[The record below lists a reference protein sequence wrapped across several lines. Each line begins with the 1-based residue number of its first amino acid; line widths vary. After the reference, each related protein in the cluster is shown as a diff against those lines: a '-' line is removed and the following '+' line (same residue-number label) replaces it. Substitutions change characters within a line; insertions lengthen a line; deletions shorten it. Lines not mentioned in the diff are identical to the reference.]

1 MSISMQQK
9 RGTASQWTSSNPI
22 LLAGEIGFETDT
34 KKIKIGDGSS
44 NWNTLTYV
52 SGSSTGVDE
61 LLSAGNNDV
70 GTLGSIDNA
79 TTIDTVVAS
88 EWRSLKYVITMAK
101 TSGGTNKFASTELSI
116 LIDGTNVSVSE
127 YGAIDN
133 DGEVGTVSVS
143 QSGGNI
149 NIIVTPNFLVRPI
162 TVRYYRTG
170 LKA

>member
-9 RGTASQWTSSNPI
+9 RGTASQWTSANPI

-34 KKIKIGDGSS
+34 NLIKIGDGTTA
-44 NWNTLTYV
+44 WNSLEYITSQNETQ
-52 SGSSTGVDE
+52 
-61 LLSAGNNDV
+61 AFGNNYEGLV
-70 GTLGSIDNA
+70 SIENL

-88 EWRSLKYVITMAK
+88 EWRTLKYVISMTK
-101 TSGGTNKFASTELSI
+101 TSGGANKFAATELTV
-116 LIDGTNVSVSE
+116 LIDGSNVTVSE

-133 DGEVGTVSVS
+133 DGDVGTVSVS
-143 QSGGNI
+143 QDGGNVKI
-149 NIIVTPNFLVRPI
+149 NVTPNLLVTPI

>member
-1 MSISMQQK
+1 MSLSMQQK
-9 RGTASQWTSSNPI
+9 RGTASEWSTSNPL

-52 SGSSTGVDE
+52 SGSTGVDE

-79 TTIDTVVAS
+79 TTIDTIVAS
-88 EWRSLKYVITMAK
+88 EWRSLKYVVTMAK
-101 TSGGTNKFASTELSI
+101 TAGGTNKFASTELTI
-116 LIDGTNVSVSE
+116 LVDGTNVNVSE
-127 YGAIDN
+127 YGVIDN
-133 DGEVGTVSVS
+133 NGEVGTVSVS
-143 QSGGNI
+143 QSGGNV
-149 NIIVTPNFLVRPI
+149 NVIVTPNLLVKPI
-162 TVRYYRTG
+162 TARYYRTG